1 MMQPTH
7 VNSYLQQIISV
18 HHKQLEDGCVISVTE
33 GQIRARQLPI

>member
-1 MMQPTH
+1 MMQPAH

-18 HHKQLEDGCVISVTE
+18 YHKQLEDGCVISVTE